1 MLVDLYG
8 DLSHL
13 YPQLQ
18 LQTFYFKCLSN
29 IPQKNTLLVKT
40 CKQTS
45 TVEAIQRLLKLWTT
59 LTQLDSGIR
68 MNILQRMKEIS
79 GINIA
84 SFLNRLFTALLLL
97 LLKKKSDYPLQKVAS
112 FSNSNVLSKLKERHS
127 NPSTLPVINRSR
139 RLSFD
144 SNHQEYTL
152 ERILNGQKKTRT
164 KDLIHVYIIR
174 DLIYISKDKSHQTD
188 RQQLRWVATM
198 LASTLNR
205 MWSCLL
211 KWGLHVPGC
220 MCLFHVQSVG
230 LAEGSI

>member
-1 MLVDLYG
+1 M
-8 DLSHL
+8 
-13 YPQLQ
+13 
-18 LQTFYFKCLSN
+18 
-29 IPQKNTLLVKT
+29 
-40 CKQTS
+40 
-45 TVEAIQRLLKLWTT
+45 
-59 LTQLDSGIR
+59 
-68 MNILQRMKEIS
+68 
-79 GINIA
+79 
-84 SFLNRLFTALLLL
+84 
-97 LLKKKSDYPLQKVAS
+97 AS

-230 LAEGSI
+230 LAEGSRETRVEWKENGTPIRPTYETASISRRWTYAYCMTQQFYS